1 MRRENILMAILIFF
15 LFFKIFF
22 LNEIA
27 TSTNQKTVSLL
38 AIRLC
43 HNYSV
48 NYLPPL
54 MLIFYSNFKLFLV
67 YERDCDTA
75 WV

>member
-38 AIRLC
+38 AMTDL
-43 HNYSV
+43 
-48 NYLPPL
+48 
-54 MLIFYSNFKLFLV
+54 
-67 YERDCDTA
+67 EWA
-75 WV
+75 